1 MMIVRDIYPYDE
13 FVKPFISE
21 EEDENTSQEPSN
33 PGGGDEGGSE
43 QPDTPPETPDPEQPG
58 GEEPENPGD
67 IEDSGDS
74 EETQNPSTPDM
85 NDKTTKELVDGLID
99 AVFRLDIG
107 TVIENLTTLVKMYGL
122 NNFGSFL
129 RDYAD

>member
-33 PGGGDEGGSE
+33 PG
-43 QPDTPPETPDPEQPG
+43 
-58 GEEPENPGD
+58 D
-67 IEDSGDS
+67 IEDSGNS

-85 NDKTTKELVDGLID
+85 ND
-99 AVFRLDIG
+99 
-107 TVIENLTTLVKMYGL
+107 
-122 NNFGSFL
+122 
-129 RDYAD
+129 

>member
-1 MMIVRDIYPYDE
+1 MIFL

-33 PGGGDEGGSE
+33 PG
-43 QPDTPPETPDPEQPG
+43 
-58 GEEPENPGD
+58 D
-67 IEDSGDS
+67 IEDSGNS

-85 NDKTTKELVDGLID
+85 NDKTTKELFDGLID
-99 AVFRLDIG
+99 AVFRVDIG